1 MNSRFTG
8 FHARI
13 DGMPLD
19 RSSRGMQSLRQV
31 LRALRHG
38 ELSREL
44 WAELGNVVGDLDGI
58 ALAAYHRLVPRPEV
72 RGLAFFSEQAPNP
85 DSRVTLAAETD
96 ALGLRKVRLDWRLSD
111 LDRTNLQ
118 RSLELLGAEL
128 GGAGLGRVRIEYRD
142 EDIVGS
148 YHHMGTTR
156 MHTDPKQGVVDANCR
171 VHGMDN
177 LYIAAGRCSQPAAR
191 TPPRLPHRGLD
202 AATRRTSAEDSV
214 MSGSPNLSRRRFIV
228 LLALLPGLGAARAA
242 MPRAMEAERMLS
254 AVFTNWRSAAIVG
267 RVYLQEHPEEAEVE
281 TLLARLDAAH
291 LPPAERAPLI
301 ERRIRADFLAGRVVS
316 TDGWILART
325 EARLCAL
332 AALL

>member
-1 MNSRFTG
+1 
-8 FHARI
+8 
-13 DGMPLD
+13 
-19 RSSRGMQSLRQV
+19 
-31 LRALRHG
+31 
-38 ELSREL
+38 
-44 WAELGNVVGDLDGI
+44 
-58 ALAAYHRLVPRPEV
+58 
-72 RGLAFFSEQAPNP
+72 
-85 DSRVTLAAETD
+85 
-96 ALGLRKVRLDWRLSD
+96 
-111 LDRTNLQ
+111 
-118 RSLELLGAEL
+118 
-128 GGAGLGRVRIEYRD
+128 
-142 EDIVGS
+142 
-148 YHHMGTTR
+148 
-156 MHTDPKQGVVDANCR
+156 
-171 VHGMDN
+171 
-177 LYIAAGRCSQPAAR
+177 
-191 TPPRLPHRGLD
+191 
-202 AATRRTSAEDSV
+202 